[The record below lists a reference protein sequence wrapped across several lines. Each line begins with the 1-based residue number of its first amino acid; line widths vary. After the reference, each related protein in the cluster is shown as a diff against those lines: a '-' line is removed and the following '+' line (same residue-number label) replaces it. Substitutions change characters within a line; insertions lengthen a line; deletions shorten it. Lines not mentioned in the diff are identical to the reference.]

1 MTVERIIDN
10 STSWALTPIRK
21 AIWVLTLSPTGE

>member
-1 MTVERIIDN
+1 MSVDRISDP

-21 AIWVLTLSPTGE
+21 LIWEFTLSPTGE